1 MGYRGKTVEKER
13 ARDLRAE
20 SWTLQAI
27 ASELGVSRSSV
38 SVWVRDVRFEPKPRH
53 RPIFRNPSSLHLAK
67 LAQIEEMN
75 EWGREQI
82 GVLSEAAFLAAGVA
96 LYAGEGSKGGG
107 EVVFANTD
115 PEMVSFFCAWLR
127 RFFEIDEVRLR
138 VRVYLHEGLDMD
150 AAQESWSAVT
160 GIPLDQ
166 FRRGYR
172 AEADP
177 TIRKNKHEN
186 GCVYVRYC
194 CSKTH
199 RQIMGLQR
207 ALLSLAAIPG

>member
-53 RPIFRNPSSLHLAK
+53 RPIFRSPSSLHLAK
-67 LAQIEEMN
+67 LAQIEEMDA
-75 EWGREQI
+75 WGREQI

-96 LYAGEGSKGGG
+96 LYAGEGAKKDGS
-107 EVVFANTD
+107 VNFANTNS
-115 PEMVSFFCAWLR
+115 EMVSFFCSWLR
-127 RFFEIDEVRLR
+127 HFFEVDESRVR
-138 VRVYLHEGLDMD
+138 VRVYLHQGLDLD
-150 AAQESWSAVT
+150 AAEEHWAKIVGVPRT
-160 GIPLDQ
+160 Q
-166 FRRGYR
+166 FNQPYR
-172 AEADP
+172 AVADP
-177 TIRKNKHEN
+177 SIRKNKHEL
-186 GCVYVRYC
+186 GCVYVVYS

-199 RQIMGLQR
+199 RGIMGLQR
-207 ALLSLAAIPG
+207 ALLSSRSIPG

>member
-75 EWGREQI
+75 ALGVARI
-82 GVLSEAAFLAAGVA
+82 GVLSDDAFLAAGVA
-96 LYAGEGSKGGG
+96 LYAGEGSKWKGCAKFGPRSR
-107 EVVFANTD
+107 FA
-115 PEMVSFFCAWLR
+115 
-127 RFFEIDEVRLR
+127 IVRGHSG
-138 VRVYLHEGLDMD
+138 V
-150 AAQESWSAVT
+150 AQLVERSAVNRIVESSSLSPGAFT
-160 GIPLDQ
+160 SEP
-166 FRRGYR
+166 
-172 AEADP
+172 A
-177 TIRKNKHEN
+177 
-186 GCVYVRYC
+186 
-194 CSKTH
+194 
-199 RQIMGLQR
+199 QR
-207 ALLSLAAIPG
+207 HPP

>member
-75 EWGREQI
+75 QWGREQI

-96 LYAGEGSKGGG
+96 LYAGEGAKKDGS
-107 EVVFANTD
+107 VNFANTNS
-115 PEMVSFFCAWLR
+115 EMVSFFCAWLR
-127 RFFEIDEVRLR
+127 HFFEVDESRVR
-138 VRVYLHEGLDMD
+138 VRVYLHQGLDLD
-150 AAQESWSAVT
+150 AAEEHWAKIVGVPRT
-160 GIPLDQ
+160 Q
-166 FRRGYR
+166 FNQPYR
-172 AEADP
+172 AVADP
-177 TIRKNKHEN
+177 SIRKNKHEL
-186 GCVYVRYC
+186 GCVYVVYS

-199 RQIMGLQR
+199 RGIMGLQR
-207 ALLSLAAIPG
+207 ALLSSRSIPG